1 MTLDER
7 DGIIS
12 QYCNGIELTNQ
23 EILNALLVV
32 KNDKGNE
39 VIIDRN
45 VHGDSANEYVAL
57 SAACELFQLEIEKE
71 NQDTSKYDIAIKQL
85 TKYIE
90 DKKAENDT
98 EIVDSLEVA
107 LQALVRLSDLE
118 AKIRRHRAIYSK

>member
-7 DGIIS
+7 DEIIAR
-12 QYCNGIELTNQ
+12 YCNGIAMSNQ
-23 EILNALLVV
+23 EILNTLQVV

-39 VIIDRN
+39 VIIDGN
-45 VHGDSANEYVAL
+45 MHGDSAKEYVAI